1 MKAVFT
7 LSRIVAIYAAGV
19 MTPALYASNPW
30 TVIAPAMVVIGFGIS
45 LISDVVS
52 NEKN

>member
-1 MKAVFT
+1 MSPT
-7 LSRIVAIYAAGV
+7 
-19 MTPALYASNPW
+19 LYAHNPMML
-30 TVIAPAMVVIGFGIS
+30 VAPAMVVIGFGVS